1 MKSCRISSA
10 WDLGLGS
17 TGSSSKSDLFYW
29 QIASGESLLS
39 IHRKFAESTG
49 GVGETVSTMAQS
61 VVLAWAQK
69 FTFLARM
76 EIAMPVILV
85 MKRQTGRTLSLL
97 GFWLCQ
103 VSDCR
108 VQWETP
114 ISWQFC
120 HPWLKRARELPAAG
134 KLSIFT
140 TCVKVSSWAPRVL
153 LSLMNSR
160 YCFASLRVVWL
171 AAHDTEWKTTFMG
184 HFTFCALIK
193 QFSVFFNKKKFHE
206 RIFFSPQHWTLR
218 EIYFSILGIDSV
230 RFRPAW
236 ST

>member
-1 MKSCRISSA
+1 MKNCHISSA

-17 TGSSSKSDLFYW
+17 SGSSSKSDLFCW
-29 QIASGESLLS
+29 QIASGEPLLS
-39 IHRKFAESTG
+39 IHRKFTESTR

-69 FTFLARM
+69 FTFLART
-76 EIAMPVILV
+76 EIAMPVTLV
-85 MKRQTGRTLSLL
+85 LKRQTGRTLSLL

-103 VSDCR
+103 VSNCG

-153 LSLMNSR
+153 LSLMTPGTVLPLSGW
-160 YCFASLRVVWL
+160 Y
-171 AAHDTEWKTTFMG
+171 G
-184 HFTFCALIK
+184 
-193 QFSVFFNKKKFHE
+193 
-206 RIFFSPQHWTLR
+206 
-218 EIYFSILGIDSV
+218 
-230 RFRPAW
+230 
-236 ST
+236 